1 MERMLLVIR
10 PTLKNFYSN
19 LQLMLILS
27 LHEIQV
33 FVLESESQVI
43 KKQDKK

>member
-1 MERMLLVIR
+1 M
-10 PTLKNFYSN
+10 
-19 LQLMLILS
+19 ILS

-43 KKQDKK
+43 KKKDKK